1 MCQQEKIFKNHVRS
15 ADNSNVSVEYRL
27 HDYIMQIHEGILF
40 HTEAASTFMSL
51 LSVSRVSLHIESAIV
66 SFWANDL

>member
-15 ADNSNVSVEYRL
+15 ADNSNVSADYRL
-27 HDYIMQIHEGILF
+27 HDYIFQFHEDFFFTRRL
-40 HTEAASTFMSL
+40 SL

-66 SFWANDL
+66 GFWANDL